1 MKKIY
6 MPTMDELYLMQEK
19 GTRGANVY
27 RYLVIKAIESL
38 AVEGVNYPNKGILK
52 TSYNYIK
59 EDEDIVRGVCMMFP
73 EEISYSDVAKYD
85 PSLCEKLISGPTSN
99 NLERLDNLSYFSDSV
114 LSNLNIV
121 NAVIE
126 TLAEELNNNPKYRFT
141 YKENPLLNEIFS
153 RRIDGKFIYE
163 NLGKQAF
170 VNLGIIEPAYFLNAD
185 FYSDRYRIG
194 ELIGK
199 YGERYGLPLEL
210 GREYID
216 KDILS
221 EQSTEVKRLIKC
233 INSNKNNLY

>member
-6 MPTMDELYLMQEK
+6 MPTMDELYLMQD
-19 GTRGANVY
+19 RGVNVY
-27 RYLVIKAIESL
+27 KYLVIKAIESL

-52 TSYNYIK
+52 TSYNYLR
-59 EDEDIVRGVCMMFP
+59 ENEDIARGVCMMFP
-73 EEISYSDVAKYD
+73 EELVYADIARYD
-85 PSLCEKLISGPTSN
+85 ALLCSRLISESSSG

-114 LSNLNIV
+114 LSNLAVMNK
-121 NAVIE
+121 VIE
-126 TLAEELNNNPKYRFT
+126 MLAKELNNNPKYRFT
-141 YKENPLLNEIFS
+141 YKENSLLDDIFAKKVDP
-153 RRIDGKFIYE
+153 RFLYE

-170 VNLGIIEPAYFLNAD
+170 VNLGIIEPAYFLDAN
-185 FYSDRYRIG
+185 FYCDRCRIG

-210 GREYID
+210 GREYIG